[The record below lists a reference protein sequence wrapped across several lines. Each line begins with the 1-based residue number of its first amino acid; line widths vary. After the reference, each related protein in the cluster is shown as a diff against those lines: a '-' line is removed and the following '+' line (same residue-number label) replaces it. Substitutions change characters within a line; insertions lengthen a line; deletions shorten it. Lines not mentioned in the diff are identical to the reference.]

1 MEKFRETMKRVRCGP
16 CAGAWARPL
25 GSLRPS
31 KEEDLSVF
39 KTIVASSVLAAGLL
53 VSGANQPANAVWVC
67 GPVQGVWDPTPA
79 VGYVVPSYAAGWAAP
94 LYPGC
99 VWKRGLLGRW
109 RMICP

>member
-1 MEKFRETMKRVRCGP
+1 M
-16 CAGAWARPL
+16 
-25 GSLRPS
+25 
-31 KEEDLSVF
+31 F

-53 VSGANQPANAVWVC
+53 VAGANQPAHAVWVC
-67 GPVQGVWDPTPA
+67 GPVRCVWDPTPS